1 MAVSDLNITIAA
13 RFKEFDR
20 SMRQIENRMRR
31 SAETISGIADGM
43 MMSITAPILAIG
55 AASIKAAGDMQA
67 LELALE
73 TTMKNA
79 GYSTEQARMELEKL
93 RQVALA
99 PGIDLEQA
107 IQGSIRMQSVGFSA
121 EQARKTVQELAN
133 AVASTGGTS
142 ANLES
147 VTKQFAQMSAK
158 GKILTEDLTIIKEN
172 MPGLT
177 KIMLDT
183 FGVATAEG
191 LRKAGVSADEF
202 ILKMTDGLSK
212 TARVQG
218 GIKNAVD
225 NARVAIKEFLATI
238 GSEINNVYDL
248 NAIGKQVGETLGRAA
263 SIFKNLDSE
272 TKKSIVSFALYAAAA
287 GPVIKVLSFFYSGAA
302 AAITGIRGIA
312 SAFSNLGGF
321 VGGLVARFNSLS
333 TAMKFTYIGAAI
345 AIVGALYIAFEKLN
359 GTINEAMHVSNALNE
374 VEKKGLEYSGEQV
387 AKLTELTGVV
397 KNETIE
403 QNKRRGALEELQ
415 RLYPGYFDN
424 LNIEKLDITA
434 LSSGYD
440 KLRESI
446 IKSSKARA
454 AGEKLNEISSKALDI
469 ERERQKLIEYYNKSL
484 SDGAK
489 LELYQKQITQAGR
502 EEVEKSFAQRRKDF
516 ASNLANLDKQISAY
530 QAEEKAITDLKISYT
545 DYGET
550 ATTTGKQLATETEN
564 QAVKTEK
571 TATVASEYKKILQ
584 DLSKI
589 QTTNA
594 ALNRTQ
600 AEGMEEYAKG
610 LEKGIEKLVEL
621 GAAANSKEIKDLQKL
636 GANLMPDLPEV
647 PMIESGADRATFG
660 PVASI
665 DSGVVAGMKEIKTEA
680 VDTTLKIDGLSTS
693 FALLVANMGASEET
707 MKALGQGAAQ
717 MANMAGEAFSGIAG
731 SLVGLEGAY
740 ASVGVAAL
748 EAAAQM
754 LRAGLAAAIG
764 ESIKNSMIF
773 SKNPLLGVAVAG
785 IAVAGINA
793 VFDRAMQSLN
803 KRSKITKLAKGGLAY
818 GETLAMV
825 GDNPNAK
832 SDPEV
837 ISPLSK
843 LQSMI
848 SGVIMSDIS
857 RLQTSAMSSATL
869 AQAAAMSNITGSG
882 MQNINVTGKIS
893 GRDIKLVYERE
904 TNITNR
910 FSR

>member
-20 SMRQIENRMRR
+20 SMKQIENRMRR

-73 TTMKNA
+73 TTMENA
-79 GYSTEQARMELEKL
+79 GYSTEQARVELEKL

-107 IQGSIRMQSVGFSA
+107 IQGSIRLQSVGFSA

-133 AVASTGGTS
+133 AVASTGGT
-142 ANLES
+142 AENLES
-147 VTKQFAQMSAK
+147 VTRQFAQMSAK
-158 GKILTEDLTIIKEN
+158 GNILNEDLTIIKEN
-172 MPGLT
+172 MPGLN
-177 KIMLDT
+177 KVMMDT
-183 FGVATAEG
+183 FGVVTAEG

-202 ILKMTDGLSK
+202 ITKITDGLTK

-248 NAIGKQVGETLGRAA
+248 NAIGKQIGETLGRAA
-263 SIFKNLDSE
+263 TIFKNLDSE
-272 TKKSIVSFALYAAAA
+272 TKKSIISFALYAAAA
-287 GPVIKVLSFFYSGAA
+287 GPVVKVLSFFYSGAA

-312 SAFSNLGGF
+312 AAFSNLGGF
-321 VGGLVARFNSLS
+321 VGGLVTKFNALS

-345 AIVGALYIAFEKLN
+345 AIVGALYIAFDKLN
-359 GTINEAMHVSNALNE
+359 DSVNEALHTTRTLDGI
-374 VEKKGLEYSGEQV
+374 EKR
-387 AKLTELTGVV
+387 A
-397 KNETIE
+397 NETIGE
-403 QNKRRGALEELQ
+403 QKVQVQTLIGVLNEEN
-415 RLYPGYFDN
+415 RTKD
-424 LNIEKLDITA
+424 EKLA
-434 LSSGYD
+434 A
-440 KLRESI
+440 
-446 IKSSKARA
+446 IKR
-454 AGEKLNEISSKALDI
+454 LNEISPEYFGNLRLENGQVQGLTTSYDAYIANILRAARAKAA
-469 ERERQKLIEYYNKSL
+469 EEKLIEIDRKK
-484 SDGAK
+484 AEAQA
-489 LELYQKQITQAGR
+489 ELNRLQQEFQRKRPKISESTFGYQGNPLAEQQSIARQNDMLAN
-502 EEVEKSFAQRRKDF
+502 AQRMISSLTQEEQAVR
-516 ASNLANLDKQISAY
+516 AVIQANI
-530 QAEEKAITDLKISYT
+530 DL
-545 DYGET
+545 G
-550 ATTTGKQLATETEN
+550 TTTSQNNTKAKEGANEAIQSTT
-564 QAVKTEK
+564 KT
-571 TATVASEYKKILQ
+571 TTVASEYKKILQ

-621 GAAANSKEIKDLQKL
+621 GATANSKEIKDLQKL
-636 GANLMPDLPEV
+636 GANLMPDLPEA
-647 PMIESGADRATFG
+647 PMIQSGADRATFG

-665 DSGVVAGMKEIKTEA
+665 DQGVVAGMKEIKTEA

-764 ESIKNSMIF
+764 EGIKNSMIF

-904 TNITNR
+904 TNIINR
-910 FSR
+910 YSR

>member
-79 GYSTEQARMELEKL
+79 GYSTEQARIELEKL

-107 IQGSIRMQSVGFSA
+107 IQGSIRLQSVGFSA

-133 AVASTGGTS
+133 AVASTGGT
-142 ANLES
+142 AENLES
-147 VTKQFAQMSAK
+147 VTRQFAQMSAK
-158 GKILTEDLTIIKEN
+158 GNILNEDLTIIKEN
-172 MPGLT
+172 MPGLN
-177 KIMLDT
+177 KVMMDT
-183 FGVATAEG
+183 FGVVTAEG

-202 ILKMTDGLSK
+202 ITKITDGL
-212 TARVQG
+212 TRTERVQG

-248 NAIGKQVGETLGRAA
+248 NAIGKQIGETLGRAA
-263 SIFKNLDSE
+263 TIFKNLDAE

-321 VGGLVARFNSLS
+321 VGGLVTKFNALS

-345 AIVGALYIAFEKLN
+345 AIVGALYVAFDKLGN
-359 GTINEAMHVSNALNE
+359 SVNEALHTTRALDGI
-374 VEKKGLEYSGEQV
+374 EKR
-387 AKLTELTGVV
+387 A
-397 KNETIE
+397 NETIGE
-403 QNKRRGALEELQ
+403 QKVQVQTLIGVLNDENRTKNEKLGAL
-415 RLYPGYFDN
+415 
-424 LNIEKLDITA
+424 K
-434 LSSGYD
+434 
-440 KLRESI
+440 
-446 IKSSKARA
+446 
-454 AGEKLNEISSKALDI
+454 KLNEISPEYFGNLRLENGLVKGATESYELYINSILRAARAKEA
-469 ERERQKLIEYYNKSL
+469 QANLIENDRKRTEQLKEIEKIQARL
-484 SDGAK
+484 SEQDVRPAFVDAK
-489 LELYQKQITQAGR
+489 DVQSTQKINESIQSQI
-502 EEVEKSFAQRRKDF
+502 EYRKRI
-516 ASNLANLDKQISAY
+516 ISAID
-530 QAEEKAITDLKISYT
+530 QEDAKIKEVIKANIDLGTVINDNTDKNKENGDGTFES
-545 DYGET
+545 
-550 ATTTGKQLATETEN
+550 TT
-564 QAVKTEK
+564 K

-621 GAAANSKEIKDLQKL
+621 GATANSKEIKDLQKL

-647 PMIESGADRATFG
+647 PMVQSGADRATFG
-660 PVASI
+660 PVVSI
-665 DSGVVAGMKEIKTEA
+665 ESGVVAGMKEIKVEA
-680 VDTTLKIDGLSTS
+680 IDTTLKIDGLSAS
-693 FALLVANMGASEET
+693 FALMAANMGASTEQ
-707 MKALGQGAAQ
+707 MKALGNGAAA
-717 MANMAGEAFSGIAG
+717 MANMAGEAFGGIAG

-764 ESIKNSMIF
+764 EGIKNSMIF

-818 GETLAMV
+818 GETIAMV

-857 RLQTSAMSSATL
+857 RLQTSAISSATL
-869 AQAAAMSNITGSG
+869 AQAAAMNNITGSG

>member
-1 MAVSDLNITIAA
+1 MAISDLNITIAA

-79 GYSTEQARMELEKL
+79 GYSTEQARIELEKL

-107 IQGSIRMQSVGFSA
+107 IQGSIRLQSVGFSA

-158 GKILTEDLTIIKEN
+158 GNILNEDLTIIKEN
-172 MPGLT
+172 MPGLN
-177 KIMLDT
+177 KVMMDT
-183 FGVATAEG
+183 FGVVTAEG

-202 ILKMTDGLSK
+202 ITKVTDGLTK

-272 TKKSIVSFALYAAAA
+272 TKKSIISFALYAAAA
-287 GPVIKVLSFFYSGAA
+287 GPVIKVLSFFYSGGA
-302 AAITGIRGIA
+302 AAISTIRGLGDT
-312 SAFSNLGGF
+312 FKNLQGAIIGNIDK
-321 VGGLVARFNSLS
+321 FNKLS

-345 AIVGALYIAFEKLN
+345 AIVGALYIAFDKLNDSVNEALHSTRTLDGIEKRAIETRGVQKILVKTLIGVVYDENRTKDEKLAA
-359 GTINEAMHVSNALNE
+359 I
-374 VEKKGLEYSGEQV
+374 
-387 AKLTELTGVV
+387 
-397 KNETIE
+397 
-403 QNKRRGALEELQ
+403 KR
-415 RLYPGYFDN
+415 
-424 LNIEKLDITA
+424 
-434 LSSGYD
+434 
-440 KLRESI
+440 
-446 IKSSKARA
+446 
-454 AGEKLNEISSKALDI
+454 LNEISPEYFGNLSIENGQVQGLTTSYDAYIANILRAARAKAA
-469 ERERQKLIEYYNKSL
+469 EEKLIEIDRKK
-484 SDGAK
+484 AEAQA
-489 LELYQKQITQAGR
+489 ELNRLQQEFQRKRPKISESTFGYQGNPLAEQQSIARQNDMLAN
-502 EEVEKSFAQRRKDF
+502 AQRMISSLTQEEQAVR
-516 ASNLANLDKQISAY
+516 AVIQANV
-530 QAEEKAITDLKISYT
+530 DLGNTS
-545 DYGET
+545 
-550 ATTTGKQLATETEN
+550 TTTGKQLATETEN

-621 GAAANSKEIKDLQKL
+621 GATANSKEIKDLQKL
-636 GANLMPDLPEV
+636 GANLMPDLPDV
-647 PMIESGADRATFG
+647 PMIQSGGDRATFG

-665 DSGVVAGMKEIKTEA
+665 DSGVVAGMKEIKVEA
-680 VDTTLKIDGLSTS
+680 VDTTLKIDGLSAS
-693 FALLVANMGASEET
+693 FALLVANMGASTEQ
-707 MKALGQGAAQ
+707 MKALGNGAAA

-869 AQAAAMSNITGSG
+869 AQAAAMSSITGSG

-904 TNITNR
+904 TNIINR

>member
-20 SMRQIENRMRR
+20 SMKQIENRMRR

-107 IQGSIRMQSVGFSA
+107 IQGSIRLQSVGFSA

-133 AVASTGGTS
+133 AVASTGGT
-142 ANLES
+142 AENLES
-147 VTKQFAQMSAK
+147 VTRQFAQMSAK
-158 GKILTEDLTIIKEN
+158 GNILNEDLTIIKEN
-172 MPGLT
+172 MPGLN
-177 KIMLDT
+177 KVMMDT
-183 FGVATAEG
+183 FGVVTAEG

-202 ILKMTDGLSK
+202 ITKITDGL
-212 TARVQG
+212 TRTERVQG

-248 NAIGKQVGETLGRAA
+248 NAIGKQIGETLGRAA
-263 SIFKNLDSE
+263 SIFKNLDTE

-287 GPVIKVLSFFYSGAA
+287 GPVIKILSFFYSGAA

-321 VGGLVARFNSLS
+321 VGGLVTKFNALS

-345 AIVGALYIAFEKLN
+345 AIVGALYVAFDKLN
-359 GTINEAMHVSNALNE
+359 DSVNEALHTTKTLDGI
-374 VEKKGLEYSGEQV
+374 EKR
-387 AKLTELTGVV
+387 A
-397 KNETIE
+397 NETIGE
-403 QNKRRGALEELQ
+403 QKIQVQTLIGVLNEEN
-415 RLYPGYFDN
+415 RTKD
-424 LNIEKLDITA
+424 EKLA
-434 LSSGYD
+434 A
-440 KLRESI
+440 
-446 IKSSKARA
+446 IKR
-454 AGEKLNEISSKALDI
+454 LNEISPEYFGNLRLEDGQVQGLTTSYDAYIANILRAARAKAA
-469 ERERQKLIEYYNKSL
+469 EEKLIEIDRKKAEAQAELNRLQQEASKIKPNQF
-484 SDGAK
+484 GAATGGFGSVTAF
-489 LELYQKQITQAGR
+489 QQTAQSTQNDILAN
-502 EEVEKSFAQRRKDF
+502 AQRVV
-516 ASNLANLDKQISAY
+516 SALE
-530 QAEEKAITDLKISYT
+530 QEEKAVRNVIQANVDLGT
-545 DYGET
+545 T

-571 TATVASEYKKILQ
+571 AATVASEYKKILQ

-621 GAAANSKEIKDLQKL
+621 GATANSKEIKDLQKL
-636 GANLMPDLPEV
+636 GAAMLPDLPEV
-647 PMIESGADRATFG
+647 PMIQSGADRATFG
-660 PVASI
+660 PVVSI
-665 DSGVVAGMKEIKTEA
+665 ESGVVAGMKQVKTEA
-680 VDTTLKIDGLSTS
+680 VDTTLKIDGLSSS
-693 FALLVANMGASEET
+693 FALLVANMRASEET

-764 ESIKNSMIF
+764 EGIKNSMIF

-793 VFDRAMQSLN
+793 VFDRAMQGLN

-857 RLQTSAMSSATL
+857 RLQTSAISSATL
-869 AQAAAMSNITGSG
+869 AQAAAMSSITGSG

>member
-107 IQGSIRMQSVGFSA
+107 IQGSIRLQSVGFSA

-133 AVASTGGTS
+133 AVASTGGT
-142 ANLES
+142 AENLES
-147 VTKQFAQMSAK
+147 VTRQFAQMSAK
-158 GKILTEDLTIIKEN
+158 GNILNEDLTIIKEN
-172 MPGLT
+172 MPGLN
-177 KIMLDT
+177 KVMMDT
-183 FGVATAEG
+183 FGVVTAEG

-202 ILKMTDGLSK
+202 ITKITDGLTK

-248 NAIGKQVGETLGRAA
+248 NAIGKQIGDTLGRAA
-263 SIFKNLDSE
+263 TIFKNLDAE

-321 VGGLVARFNSLS
+321 VGGLVTKFNALS

-345 AIVGALYIAFEKLN
+345 AIVGALYVAFDKLN
-359 GTINEAMHVSNALNE
+359 DSVNEALHTTRTLDGI
-374 VEKKGLEYSGEQV
+374 EKR
-387 AKLTELTGVV
+387 A
-397 KNETIE
+397 NETIGE
-403 QNKRRGALEELQ
+403 QKIQVQTLIGV
-415 RLYPGYFDN
+415 
-424 LNIEKLDITA
+424 LNDENRTKDEKLA
-434 LSSGYD
+434 A
-440 KLRESI
+440 
-446 IKSSKARA
+446 IKR
-454 AGEKLNEISSKALDI
+454 LNEISPEYFGNLRLENGQVQGLTTSYDAYIANILRAARAKAA
-469 ERERQKLIEYYNKSL
+469 EEKLIEIDRKK
-484 SDGAK
+484 AEAQA
-489 LELYQKQITQAGR
+489 ELNRLQQEFQRKRPKIPESTFGYQGNPLAEQQSIARQNDMLAN
-502 EEVEKSFAQRRKDF
+502 AQRMISSLTQEEQAVR
-516 ASNLANLDKQISAY
+516 AVIQANV
-530 QAEEKAITDLKISYT
+530 DL
-545 DYGET
+545 G
-550 ATTTGKQLATETEN
+550 TTTSQNNTKAKEGANEAIQSTI
-564 QAVKTEK
+564 K

-621 GAAANSKEIKDLQKL
+621 GATANSKQIKDLQKL
-636 GANLMPDLPEV
+636 GANLMPDLPEA
-647 PMIESGADRATFG
+647 PMVQSGADRATFG
-660 PVASI
+660 PVMSI
-665 DSGVVAGMKEIKTEA
+665 ESGVVAGMKEIKVEA
-680 VDTTLKIDGLSTS
+680 IDTTLKIDGLSAS
-693 FALLVANMGASEET
+693 FALMAANMGASTEQ
-707 MKALGQGAAQ
+707 MKALGNGAAA
-717 MANMAGEAFSGIAG
+717 MANMAGEAFGGIAG

-764 ESIKNSMIF
+764 EGIKNSMIF

-785 IAVAGINA
+785 VAVAGINA

-857 RLQTSAMSSATL
+857 RLQTSAISSATL
-869 AQAAAMSNITGSG
+869 AQAAAMNNITGSG

>member
-107 IQGSIRMQSVGFSA
+107 IQGSIRLQSVGFSA

-133 AVASTGGTS
+133 AVASTGGT
-142 ANLES
+142 AENLES
-147 VTKQFAQMSAK
+147 VTRQFAQMSAK
-158 GKILTEDLTIIKEN
+158 GNILNEDLTIIKEN
-172 MPGLT
+172 MPGLN
-177 KIMLDT
+177 KVMMDT
-183 FGVATAEG
+183 FGVVTAEG

-202 ILKMTDGLSK
+202 ITKITDGLTK

-248 NAIGKQVGETLGRAA
+248 NAIGKQIGETLGRAA
-263 SIFKNLDSE
+263 TIFKNLDTE

-287 GPVIKVLSFFYSGAA
+287 GPVVKVLSFFYSGAA

-321 VGGLVARFNSLS
+321 VGGLVTKFNALS

-345 AIVGALYIAFEKLN
+345 AIVGALYVAFDKLN
-359 GTINEAMHVSNALNE
+359 DSVNEALHTTRTLDGI
-374 VEKKGLEYSGEQV
+374 EKR
-387 AKLTELTGVV
+387 A
-397 KNETIE
+397 NETIGE
-403 QNKRRGALEELQ
+403 QKIQVQTLIGVLNEEN
-415 RLYPGYFDN
+415 RTKD
-424 LNIEKLDITA
+424 EKLA
-434 LSSGYD
+434 A
-440 KLRESI
+440 
-446 IKSSKARA
+446 IKR
-454 AGEKLNEISSKALDI
+454 LNEISPEYFGNLRLENGQVQGLTTSYDAYIANILRAARAKAA
-469 ERERQKLIEYYNKSL
+469 EEKLIEIDRKKAEAQAELNRLQQEASKIKPNQF
-484 SDGAK
+484 GAATGGFGSVTAF
-489 LELYQKQITQAGR
+489 QQTAQSTQNDILAN
-502 EEVEKSFAQRRKDF
+502 AQRVV
-516 ASNLANLDKQISAY
+516 SALE
-530 QAEEKAITDLKISYT
+530 QEEKAVRNVIQANVDL
-545 DYGET
+545 G
-550 ATTTGKQLATETEN
+550 TTTSQNNTKAKEGANEAIQSTT
-564 QAVKTEK
+564 K

-621 GAAANSKEIKDLQKL
+621 GATANSKEIKDLQKL

-647 PMIESGADRATFG
+647 PMIQSGADRATFD
-660 PVASI
+660 PVVSI
-665 DSGVVAGMKEIKTEA
+665 ESGVVAGMKEIKVEA
-680 VDTTLKIDGLSTS
+680 VDTTLKIDGLSAS

-717 MANMAGEAFSGIAG
+717 MANMAGEAFGGIAG

-764 ESIKNSMIF
+764 EGIKNSMIF

-857 RLQTSAMSSATL
+857 RLQTSAISSATL
-869 AQAAAMSNITGSG
+869 AQAAAMNNITGSG

>member
-55 AASIKAAGDMQA
+55 ATSIKAAGDMQA

-79 GYSTEQARMELEKL
+79 GYSTEQARIELEKL

-107 IQGSIRMQSVGFSA
+107 IQGSIRLQSVGFSA

-133 AVASTGGTS
+133 AVASTGGT
-142 ANLES
+142 AENLES
-147 VTKQFAQMSAK
+147 VTRQFAQMSAK
-158 GKILTEDLTIIKEN
+158 GNILNEDLTIIKEN
-172 MPGLT
+172 MPGLN
-177 KIMLDT
+177 KVMMDT
-183 FGVATAEG
+183 FGVVTAEG

-202 ILKMTDGLSK
+202 ITKITDGLTK

-287 GPVIKVLSFFYSGAA
+287 GPVVKVLSFFYSGAA

-321 VGGLVARFNSLS
+321 VGGLVTKFNALS

-345 AIVGALYIAFEKLN
+345 AIVGALYIAFDKLN
-359 GTINEAMHVSNALNE
+359 DSVNEALHTTRTLDGI
-374 VEKKGLEYSGEQV
+374 EKR
-387 AKLTELTGVV
+387 A
-397 KNETIE
+397 NETIGE
-403 QNKRRGALEELQ
+403 QKIQVQTLIGVLNEEN
-415 RLYPGYFDN
+415 RTKD
-424 LNIEKLDITA
+424 EKLA
-434 LSSGYD
+434 A
-440 KLRESI
+440 
-446 IKSSKARA
+446 IKR
-454 AGEKLNEISSKALDI
+454 LNEISPEYFGNLRLENGQVQGLTTSYDAYIANILRAARAKAA
-469 ERERQKLIEYYNKSL
+469 EEKLIEIDRKK
-484 SDGAK
+484 AEAQA
-489 LELYQKQITQAGR
+489 ELNRLQQEFQRKRPKISESTFGYQGNPLAEQQSIARQNDMLAN
-502 EEVEKSFAQRRKDF
+502 AQRMISSLTQEEQAVR
-516 ASNLANLDKQISAY
+516 AVIQANV
-530 QAEEKAITDLKISYT
+530 DL
-545 DYGET
+545 G
-550 ATTTGKQLATETEN
+550 TTTSQNNTKAKEGANEAIQSTT
-564 QAVKTEK
+564 K

-621 GAAANSKEIKDLQKL
+621 GATANSKEIKDLQKL

-647 PMIESGADRATFG
+647 PMIQSGSQRTG
-660 PVASI
+660 LGTVQSI
-665 DSGVVAGMKEIKTEA
+665 EPAVVAGMKQVKTEA
-680 VDTTLKIDGLSTS
+680 VDTTLKIDGLSAS

-869 AQAAAMSNITGSG
+869 AQAAAMSSITGSG

-904 TNITNR
+904 TNIINR

>member
-55 AASIKAAGDMQA
+55 ATSIKAAGDMQA

-79 GYSTEQARMELEKL
+79 GYSTEQARIELEKL

-107 IQGSIRMQSVGFSA
+107 IQGSIRLQSVGFSA

-133 AVASTGGTS
+133 AVASTGGT
-142 ANLES
+142 AENLES
-147 VTKQFAQMSAK
+147 VTRQFAQMSAK
-158 GKILTEDLTIIKEN
+158 GNILNEDLTIIKEN
-172 MPGLT
+172 MPGLN
-177 KIMLDT
+177 KVMMDT
-183 FGVATAEG
+183 FGVVTAEG

-202 ILKMTDGLSK
+202 ITKITDGLTK

-272 TKKSIVSFALYAAAA
+272 TKKSIISFALYAAAA
-287 GPVIKVLSFFYSGAA
+287 GPVVKVLSFFYSGAA

-321 VGGLVARFNSLS
+321 VGGLVTKFNALS

-345 AIVGALYIAFEKLN
+345 AIVGALYIAFDKLN
-359 GTINEAMHVSNALNE
+359 DSVNEALHTTRTLDGI
-374 VEKKGLEYSGEQV
+374 EKR
-387 AKLTELTGVV
+387 A
-397 KNETIE
+397 NETIGE
-403 QNKRRGALEELQ
+403 QKIQVQTLIGVLNEEN
-415 RLYPGYFDN
+415 RTKD
-424 LNIEKLDITA
+424 EKLA
-434 LSSGYD
+434 A
-440 KLRESI
+440 
-446 IKSSKARA
+446 IKR
-454 AGEKLNEISSKALDI
+454 LNEISPEYFGNLRLENGQVQGLTTSYDAYIANILKAARAKAA
-469 ERERQKLIEYYNKSL
+469 EEKLIEIDRKK
-484 SDGAK
+484 AEAQA
-489 LELYQKQITQAGR
+489 ELNRLQQEFQRKRPKISESTFGYQGNPLAEQQSIARQNDMLAN
-502 EEVEKSFAQRRKDF
+502 AQRMISSLTQEEQAVR
-516 ASNLANLDKQISAY
+516 AVIQANV
-530 QAEEKAITDLKISYT
+530 DLGNTS
-545 DYGET
+545 
-550 ATTTGKQLATETEN
+550 TTTGKQLATETEN

-621 GAAANSKEIKDLQKL
+621 GATANSKEIKDLQKL

-647 PMIESGADRATFG
+647 PMIQSGADRATFG
-660 PVASI
+660 PVVSI
-665 DSGVVAGMKEIKTEA
+665 DSGVVAGMKEIKVEA
-680 VDTTLKIDGLSTS
+680 VDTTLKIDGLSAS
-693 FALLVANMGASEET
+693 FALLVANMGASTEQ
-707 MKALGQGAAQ
+707 MKALGNGAAA
-717 MANMAGEAFSGIAG
+717 MANMAGEAFGGIAG

-793 VFDRAMQSLN
+793 VFDRAMQGLN

-818 GETLAMV
+818 GETIAMV

-869 AQAAAMSNITGSG
+869 AQAAAMSSITGSG

-904 TNITNR
+904 TNIINR